1 MSQGIRIY
9 KNFKKGTYL
18 FNFWQRLCN
27 AHLHVIEMC
36 RKFNLDDLE
45 FESQDFTNWPLN
57 HLLTPVYPP
66 PLVSLDWGYIK
77 TREIQTPID
86 LNTIRWM
93 YKLKYPEHIHT
104 PLESQTVDSWRL
116 QISKCIMY
124 IDSYRCL
131 APFPV
136 QFTSMYS
143 HIPFQVGLHV
153 HTQTHT
159 VTVYLHL
166 LCLSH
171 QEACFVV
178 SVHLDPAGVRLFM
191 MSNWTQKIHM

>member
-1 MSQGIRIY
+1 MTWSLSHKISPTDRSTTCWLQY
-9 KNFKKGTYL
+9 
-18 FNFWQRLCN
+18 
-27 AHLHVIEMC
+27 
-36 RKFNLDDLE
+36 
-45 FESQDFTNWPLN
+45 S
-57 HLLTPVYPP
+57 PP

-159 VTVYLHL
+159 VSVYLHL

-191 MSNWTQKIHM
+191 MSNWTQNIHM